1 MTRAQILR
9 SSLFWSEGHWRFSSY
24 GGACRIVP
32 YWKKCTYGI
41 CLSIV
46 SALKQIGVVLAAA
59 ISDKNNSVA
68 TKLETK
74 KRNSKKRLFLYRSLF
89 SASGI
94 VMCTTLEIIHIVV
107 DVVKSLNF
115 ISMTAL
121 SHYEFIALLKD

>member
-1 MTRAQILR
+1 MD
-9 SSLFWSEGHWRFSSY
+9 FF
-24 GGACRIVP
+24 
-32 YWKKCTYGI
+32 
-41 CLSIV
+41 LSII

-121 SHYEFIALLKD
+121 SH